1 MHAPIVHEEEKGVCK
16 RINRVGGGGGEGER
30 RRKGRGR
37 RWEAASSPGCAEV
50 TPEKAS
56 MNRHKRLCDGWWPHF

>member
-30 RRKGRGR
+30 RRKGRG
-37 RWEAASSPGCAEV
+37 EAVGGCELSRVCRGDPGKGVHEPSQTV
-50 TPEKAS
+50 V
-56 MNRHKRLCDGWWPHF
+56 